1 MANFKNINPSE
12 ICIKVVGGDIICN
25 VYQTFD
31 NTIFYKP
38 EKMFLGNF
46 YFSSLT

>member
-1 MANFKNINPSE
+1 MANFKNINLSE
-12 ICIKVVGGDIICN
+12 TCMKVVGGDIIYN
-25 VYQTFD
+25 IYKTFD